1 MSFKTT
7 LMGAVTA
14 LSFAM
19 PAFAEIEIHD
29 QYARSSNAMAG
40 AAFMTIHNHGDV
52 DDHLLNVS
60 SDVSAR
66 VELHTHIEDADGVMR
81 MTHLEEGI
89 VLPAGGEIV
98 MQRGGN
104 HVMFMGLNAP
114 FEQDDVVTI
123 TFVFEYAGE
132 VVVEIPV
139 DLMREEHG
147 AMGGDM
153 NHGEM
158 DLSADN

>member
-52 DDHLLNVS
+52 DDHLLNVT

-104 HVMFMGLNAP
+104 HVMFMGLNAL

-139 DLMREEHG
+139 DQMREEHG

-153 NHGEM
+153 SHDEM
-158 DLSADN
+158 DHSADN